1 MCLTYAV
8 SCLSACHDLSS
19 TAIVLSLPLPCN
31 CPCPQRL
38 NPHLEAHL
46 AGEAAATYWADPLSP
61 AKLIALVCAAQH
73 PHLNSCGGQFPCALF
88 PVKDGLLFLSAAV
101 SGEYTAWC
109 IADTLVFVCHAGH
122 EPSPKRLDELEI

>member
-1 MCLTYAV
+1 MISAV
-8 SCLSACHDLSS
+8 LLLSCH
-19 TAIVLSLPLPCN
+19 
-31 CPCPQRL
+31 CPCPVT
-38 NPHLEAHL
+38 AL
-46 AGEAAATYWADPLSP
+46 ALSASTHILKLTLLGKHQQPIGADPLSP